1 MKRARDEC
9 NPRIMLRNQYA
20 ASLWKLHAF
29 FLFLHAIIRILRPF
43 LIRRLRLLHWQL
55 LSEGQGVS
63 IPGRASAQDP
73 AREGRF
79 FLGRTTFSRTSGT
92 GNPSSG

>member
-9 NPRIMLRNQYA
+9 NPRMMLRNQYA

-43 LIRRLRLLHWQL
+43 LIRRLRLLPHCDFFR
-55 LSEGQGVS
+55 GFFF
-63 IPGRASAQDP
+63 GR
-73 AREGRF
+73 
-79 FLGRTTFSRTSGT
+79 LVFSRIVGT
-92 GNPSSG
+92 GRPSPGWFQSR